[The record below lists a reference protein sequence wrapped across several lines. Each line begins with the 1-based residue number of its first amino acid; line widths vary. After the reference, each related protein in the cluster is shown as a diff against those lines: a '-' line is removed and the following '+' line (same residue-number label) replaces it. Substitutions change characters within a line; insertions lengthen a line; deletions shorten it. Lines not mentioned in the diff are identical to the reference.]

1 MYSTSWLTR
10 SVVVA
15 YQAALLILSPAAL
28 LVSAKP
34 FPTKDVY
41 DYIVVGSGPGGG
53 VVASNLALA
62 GHSVMLIEA
71 GSDDSA
77 NLGTVLP
84 ALQYPADPALK
95 WSFFVQHHT
104 DPEVEKKNRL
114 LVWTLPSGD
123 YWVGSADKAPQ
134 GAELN
139 GIWYPRGASLGGSA
153 LVNAMASVLPNDADW
168 SEIAAITGDRTWG
181 PKHMRDIFVRV
192 ERNRYLRGNES
203 RAGHGFDGFMD
214 IGSGDSDFYKTQPG
228 RLALLGQLASD
239 LAGEKLSEEQV
250 LAQLERDG
258 NYLGASR
265 DTAVGSFGLPN
276 HNNNAG
282 RRWSPRD
289 LVLETVGA
297 GHRLKLQLESLAT
310 KILFDHTAAAP
321 RAVGVEFLEGKGVY
335 KGTWQYAK
343 RPPPQGVLKRAYAR
357 KEVIVSGGAF
367 NTPQLLQLSG
377 VGDAKHLKSLGI
389 KVVADLP
396 GVGRNLRDNQE
407 LPVAGLSPQNITTIG
422 GDPAW
427 ATCTRGAPGDPCLE
441 AWKNGQGPYA
451 APSGNSE
458 CAFLKTD
465 HSPNGKRDVITFG
478 PPGVFRGFFPPTN
491 QTDLGIFTD
500 RPNTLWRSL
509 AHMSVQSNAGYVK
522 IKSRDPTD
530 TPEINIAQYES
541 PAGGDVDLGA
551 MMDAVAWVRRNMAAL
566 APPFGPVGTIIEPPC
581 PSGWDRA
588 TGYCSQPEEDRQ
600 WIYEQTFG
608 HHVVGTCKIGPA
620 GDRLA
625 VLDSKFRVRGVRGLR
640 VVDASVF
647 PISPG
652 GFPVLP
658 TVMIAQKASQDI
670 LADA

>member
-1 MYSTSWLTR
+1 MHSASWLSR

-15 YQAALLILSPAAL
+15 SQAAFLLICSAAL
-28 LVSAKP
+28 PVSAKP
-34 FPTKDVY
+34 CPPKDVY

-77 NLGTVLP
+77 NLGTILP

-95 WSFFVQHHT
+95 WSFFIQHHT

-114 LVWTLPSGD
+114 LTWTLPNGD

-168 SEIAAITGDRTWG
+168 VEIARLTGDQTWE
-181 PKHMRDIFVRV
+181 PEQMRDIFVTV
-192 ERNRYLRGNES
+192 ERNRYLKGNES
-203 RAGHGFDGFMD
+203 TAGHGLDGFMN
-214 IGSGDSDFYKTQPG
+214 IGQGDSSFYQTQPG
-228 RLALLGQLASD
+228 RLAFLGQLASD
-239 LAGEKLSEEQV
+239 QAGEQLSEEQV
-250 LAQLERDG
+250 LAQLERDA

-265 DTAVGSFGLPN
+265 DTAVGAFGLPT
-276 HNNNAG
+276 HTNNAG

-297 GHRLKLQLESLAT
+297 GHRLRLQLESLAT
-310 KILFDHTAAAP
+310 KIIFDKTGASP
-321 RAVGVEFLEGKGVY
+321 RAVGVEYLEGKGVY
-335 KGTWQYAK
+335 KATWQYAK
-343 RPPPQGVLKRAYAR
+343 GTAPKGTLKRAFAR
-357 KEVIVSGGAF
+357 KEVIISGGAI
-367 NTPQLLQLSG
+367 NTPQILQLSG
-377 VGDAKHLKSLGI
+377 VGDAEHLKSLGI

-407 LPVAGLSPQNITTIG
+407 LPVAGLSPLNITTISR
-422 GDPAW
+422 DPAW
-427 ATCTRGAPGDPCLE
+427 ATCTRGAPGDPCFA
-441 AWKNGQGPYA
+441 AWQNGLGPYA
-451 APSGNSE
+451 AASGNSE

-465 HSPNGKRDVITFG
+465 HSPDGARDIITFA
-478 PPGVFRGFFPPTN
+478 PPGVFRGFFPPTMQN
-491 QTDLGIFTD
+491 DLGIFTD
-500 RPNTLWRSL
+500 LPSTLWRSMS
-509 AHMSVQSNAGYVK
+509 HMNVQSNAGYVK

-530 TPEINIAQYES
+530 TPEVNIAMYEA
-541 PAGGDVDLGA
+541 PVGGDEDLGA
-551 MMDAVAWVRRNMAAL
+551 MMDTVAWVRRNMAAL
-566 APPFGPVGTIIEPPC
+566 PAPFGPVEDIIEPPC

-588 TGYCSQPEEDRQ
+588 TGYCSNPDEDKE

-608 HHVVGTCKIGPA
+608 HHAVGTCKMGPA
-620 GDRLA
+620 SDKLA
-625 VLDSKFRVRGVRGLR
+625 VLDSKFRVHGVKGLR
-640 VVDASVF
+640 VVDASIF

-658 TVMIAQKASQDI
+658 TVMIGQKASDDI